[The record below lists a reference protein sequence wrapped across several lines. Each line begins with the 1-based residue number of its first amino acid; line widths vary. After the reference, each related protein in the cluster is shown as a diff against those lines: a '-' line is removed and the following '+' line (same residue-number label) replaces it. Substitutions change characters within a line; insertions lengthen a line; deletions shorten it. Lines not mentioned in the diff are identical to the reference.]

1 MENKMNIYYD
11 EEGDYLE
18 ITSGDISNC
27 YFDNL
32 GNGIFE
38 VISKDTKDVKGIAVF
53 SFKERTKKLD
63 EIKISLPFKFTI
75 SAWKWK

>member
-32 GNGIFE
+32 GDGIFK
-38 VISKDTKDVKGIAVF
+38 VIDKNTTEVKGIAVF
-53 SFKERTKKLD
+53 SFKNRTKNL
-63 EIKISLPFKFTI
+63 EELKISLPFKFNI
-75 SAWKWK
+75 LS